1 MHTVVVTRAFAPE
14 PAAAAWRQAALAR
27 ALASA
32 GHRVEVL
39 TSRPPSGATEQPT
52 QQPHQQP
59 EHQDDDGLLV
69 RRWPVLRDASGN
81 VRGYVQYASFDV
93 PAGLRLARRVLGPRG
108 GRPDVVVVE
117 PPPTTGLVVRLV
129 CGLRRVP
136 YVYYAADLLSLA
148 AAEAGLPGPALWL
161 LTALEGWVLRGAARV
176 MTVDEGYAARVR
188 ALGVPAERVVVV
200 GTGVDTDQLRPPDP
214 GDLEDRAAGDDDGDG
229 AGQAPPAFVYA
240 GTMSEVQGAG
250 VLVDALARVLPEHPG
265 ARAVFYGGGVQ
276 AAELSARAERLAPG
290 RIDFP
295 GLVPP
300 SVIARATATA
310 RAGLASQRPDTAYAF
325 AFLVKPL
332 AATACGAPVVY
343 AGAGPFAQLVGE
355 HRLGWAV
362 PWDVDAVAGALRE
375 ALERPAPTAAER
387 ARLVAWTREHHSLRA
402 VAARATAAV
411 EAAAAPPPRP

>member
-1 MHTVVVTRAFAPE
+1 MRTVVVTRAYAPE

-27 ALASA
+27 ALAGA
-32 GHRVEVL
+32 GHAVEVL
-39 TSRPPSGATEQPT
+39 TSRPPAGTAPAAA
-52 QQPHQQP
+52 PP
-59 EHQDDDGLLV
+59 GDDDAGPSPRV

-81 VRGYVQYASFDV
+81 VRGYVQYASFDL
-93 PAGLRLARRVLGPRG
+93 PAGLRLAARVLGPRA

-136 YVYYAADLLSLA
+136 YAYYAADLLSLA
-148 AAEAGLPGPALWL
+148 AAEAGLPGPALRL
-161 LTALEGWVLRGAARV
+161 LTALEAWVLRGAARV

-214 GDLEDRAAGDDDGDG
+214 SPGAVDDDGADD
-229 AGQAPPAFVYA
+229 QPPAFVYA

-276 AAELSARAERLAPG
+276 AGELAERAARLAPG
-290 RIDFP
+290 LIAFP
-295 GLVPP
+295 GLVAP

-362 PWDVDAVAGALRE
+362 PWDVDAVAAALRE
-375 ALERPAPTAAER
+375 ALERPAPTGQER
-387 ARLVAWTREHHSLRA
+387 ARLVAWTREHHSLRSVARRAAA
-402 VAARATAAV
+402 VV
-411 EAAAAPPPRP
+411 EAAVSPPSRS

>member
-1 MHTVVVTRAFAPE
+1 MRTVVVTRAYAPE

-27 ALASA
+27 ALAGA
-32 GHRVEVL
+32 GHAVEVL
-39 TSRPPSGATEQPT
+39 TSRPPAGVEEEPVSRTPDERGAPR
-52 QQPHQQP
+52 
-59 EHQDDDGLLV
+59 V

-81 VRGYVQYASFDV
+81 VRGYVQYASFDL
-93 PAGLRLARRVLGPRG
+93 PAGLRLAARVLGPRA

-136 YVYYAADLLSLA
+136 YAYYAADLLSLA
-148 AAEAGLPGPALWL
+148 AAEAGLPRPALRL
-161 LTALEGWVLRGAARV
+161 LTALEAWVLRGAARV
-176 MTVDEGYAARVR
+176 MTVDEGYAERVR
-188 ALGVPAERVVVV
+188 ALGVPAGRVAVV

-214 GDLEDRAAGDDDGDG
+214 SDPDDAG
-229 AGQAPPAFVYA
+229 AGEPPAFVYA

-276 AAELSARAERLAPG
+276 AAELAERAQRLAPG
-290 RIDFP
+290 LITFP
-295 GLVPP
+295 GLVAP
-300 SVIARATATA
+300 SVIARATAAA

-343 AGAGPFAQLVGE
+343 AGAGPFARLVGE

-362 PWDVDAVAGALRE
+362 PWDVEAVAAALRE
-375 ALERPAPTAAER
+375 ALERPAPSAAER

-402 VAARATAAV
+402 VARRAAAAV
-411 EAAAAPPPRP
+411 EAAAGTRPVHAPSS